1 MIGKLLGFS
10 KSLFAAQLNRAET
23 PYKLFFVLTKKCQ
36 SRCQNCKIWREVPEN
51 ELSFEEIVRFAE
63 RNRYFRWI
71 NLSGGEITLRDDLDP
86 IIETLVRN
94 SPRLLFLNFAVNG
107 IDPPRTVS
115 AIEKAA
121 RLRVPFF
128 VVTVSIDG
136 PEKSHD
142 ALRGIK
148 GDFSSAVETLRAVR
162 KIPGVKAYAGMT
174 LYKKNHALVEETYR
188 EIRARI
194 PDFKP
199 WELHLNLAH
208 SSGHYYGN
216 SDQVQNDQ
224 KILADAFSSWVNRRG
239 IRLSPFALLERRFQ
253 AEALKF
259 IETARTPVPCS
270 ALKSSVYLSEKGDV
284 YPCTIWGKKLGN
296 IRENDYDLLPVL
308 RADATRETR
317 SLIVAGNC
325 PQCWTPCEAYP
336 SLLDRGIVF

>member
-10 KSLFAAQLNRAET
+10 KSLFAARLDRAEN

-51 ELSFEEIVRFAE
+51 ELSLEEIVRFSE
-63 RNRYFRWI
+63 QNRYFRWI
-71 NLSGGEITLRDDLDP
+71 NLSGGEITLRDDIDP
-86 IIETLVRN
+86 IIETLVKN

-107 IDPPRTVS
+107 IDPGRTIAV
-115 AIEKAA
+115 IEKAA
-121 RLRVPFF
+121 QLQVPFF
-128 VVTVSIDG
+128 VITVSIDG
-136 PEKSHD
+136 PEKTND

-148 GDFSSAVETLRAVR
+148 GDFASAVETLRAVR

-174 LYKKNHALVEETYR
+174 LYQKNHELVEETYR
-188 EIRARI
+188 EIQRRI

-216 SDQVQNDQ
+216 SDQVQQDQ
-224 KILADAFSSWVNRRG
+224 KILADAFASWMNKRG
-239 IRLSPFALLERRFQ
+239 IRLSPFAILERRFQ

-259 IETARTPVPCS
+259 IKTARTPVPCS

-296 IRENDYDLLPVL
+296 IRENDFDLLRVL
-308 RADATRETR
+308 AASSTRETR
-317 SLIVAGNC
+317 QQIESGNC

-336 SLLDRGIVF
+336 SLLERGIIF